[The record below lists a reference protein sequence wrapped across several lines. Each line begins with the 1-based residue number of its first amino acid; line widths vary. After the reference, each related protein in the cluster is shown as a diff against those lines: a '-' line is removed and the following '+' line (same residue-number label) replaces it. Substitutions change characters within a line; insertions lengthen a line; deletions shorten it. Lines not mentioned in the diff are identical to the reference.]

1 MVDSKGIGILG
12 SRRPKKDRPV
22 AKPRPEAT
30 VEAAKKADLGRPPTE
45 LEFALQAGEISE
57 RLKAFEEGE
66 AELERSLAAAEVQVN
81 GRRVVLSRI
90 RTQEHV
96 GLLLAEATR
105 EQMDAEAHYRAWRA
119 RLGLEI
125 VTRAK
130 KEVPEWRV
138 RQLIESEPN
147 YLTYQQG
154 LARAAANVLILKAV
168 WETWGDE

>member
-1 MVDSKGIGILG
+1 VVDSKGIGIMA
-12 SRRPKKDRPV
+12 RRRTKKPPP
-22 AKPRPEAT
+22 AEEAP
-30 VEAAKKADLGRPPTE
+30 AADLGRPPKE
-45 LEFALQAGEISE
+45 PEFALRAGEVSE
-57 RLKAFEEGE
+57 RLKECEAVETHLEGV
-66 AELERSLAAAEVQVN
+66 LAAAEVRVN
-81 GRRVVLSRI
+81 GHRVVLSRI

-119 RLGLEI
+119 RLGLGI
-125 VTRAK
+125 VTNAK

-154 LARAAANVLILKAV
+154 LARAAANVLALKAV